1 MGAVLQQVHQGM
13 CDDLNTPIALAAL
26 SAPLKAMN
34 DLLSTKKGKKD
45 QGAATHSGPVSASLA
60 GDLPVTGDASHRSAK
75 AVGPDAAA
83 GSIQVCMLNML
94 LLVCMCTFHV
104 LCGTRVMFCSKYRCI
119 SPAMMDSLGGV
130 T

>member
-1 MGAVLQQVHQGM
+1 MQQVHQGM
-13 CDDLNTPIALAAL
+13 CDDLNTPLALAAL

-60 GDLPVTGDASHRSAK
+60 GDLPVTGDASHRSPK

-83 GSIQVCMLNML
+83 GSIQVCKLNML
-94 LLVCMCTFHV
+94 LLVCMCLFHG
-104 LCGTRVMFCSKYRCI
+104 LCGPLVHFAASTG
-119 SPAMMDSLGGV
+119 A
-130 T
+130 